1 MRDRSMTIPPSPGQR
16 AESYYL
22 PIFADHMR
30 KMAPK
35 EADTKSWR

>member
-1 MRDRSMTIPPSPGQR
+1 MRDDTAVAGQR
-16 AESYYL
+16 EESYYL